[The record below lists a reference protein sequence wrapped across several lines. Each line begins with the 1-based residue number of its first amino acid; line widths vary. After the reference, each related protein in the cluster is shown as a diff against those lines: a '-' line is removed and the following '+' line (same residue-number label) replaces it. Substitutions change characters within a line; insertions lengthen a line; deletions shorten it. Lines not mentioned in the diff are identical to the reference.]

1 MVGKASLLLVM
12 GFSLIFLMFGHNYN
26 SVSNQSVDN
35 YVDYY
40 NEILAHSLAQSGA
53 NLGANAIFEDN
64 NWSDGFSNLEMNGGE
79 INVSIEI
86 VDASQ
91 NIRKLISIGTY
102 NGFED
107 TTEVILSPSRFS
119 KYAYYSEDEGSNIR
133 WTERDTIFGPFH
145 TEDDLL
151 ADNHPVFGYK
161 GYSTTIGGKL
171 KYVNSAQSDRPY
183 FYGSFQD
190 GSPEPLN
197 LNGLQPLRDA
207 AADNG
212 LKFDQSTTTT
222 TVYEDRS
229 VSGGWHRVNGRWE
242 YVSGHYESIP
252 TTTVSVDT
260 VYITFVNDSVQIKMG
275 YAKPVTT
282 YKTEEVAPNGVIYA
296 EGMDIR
302 IKGTVEGRFSVVS
315 DGNIYL
321 DDDITYKN
329 DPRTNPNSTD
339 ILGILAQDEIR
350 ITDNNATKDIKIDA
364 ALYCQDGGFGAEN
377 YDSRSVD
384 GNINLYGGITQRI
397 RRAVGTYTTGYS
409 GNITYTHGFNKRYRY
424 DSRLLYMYPPYF
436 PICGGFQIVSWKE

>member
-12 GFSLIFLMFGHNYN
+12 GFSLIFLVFGHNYN

-35 YVDYY
+35 YVEYY
-40 NEILAHSLAQSGA
+40 DQILAHSLAQSGA
-53 NLGANAIFEDN
+53 NLGANALFTDN
-64 NWSDGFSNLEMNGGE
+64 GWTDGYSDLEMNGGE
-79 INVSIEI
+79 INVSVEI

-91 NIRKLISIGTY
+91 NIRKLVSIGTY
-102 NGFED
+102 NGIDD

-133 WTERDTIFGPFH
+133 WTAKDTIFGPFH
-145 TEDDLL
+145 TEDNLL

-171 KYVNSAQSDRPY
+171 YYVNSASSDRPY

-190 GSPEPLN
+190 GSPDPLN

-207 AADNG
+207 AADDG
-212 LKFDQSTTTT
+212 LKITYSSTTMPDKETW
-222 TVYEDRS
+222 VE
-229 VSGGWHRVNGRWE
+229 GGWYRVNRRHWE
-242 YVSGHYESIP
+242 WIPGHYEITP
-252 TTTVSVDT
+252 GVTTVDT

-275 YAKPVTT
+275 IAKPATT

-315 DGNIYL
+315 DGNIYI
-321 DDDITYKN
+321 DDDITYTN

-350 ITDNNATKDIKIDA
+350 IADNNATNDIKIDA
-364 ALYCQDGGFGAEN
+364 ALYCQSGGFGAEN

-384 GNINLYGGITQRI
+384 GNINLYGGITQKI
-397 RRAVGTYTTGYS
+397 RRAVGTYTTSWGGS
-409 GNITYTHGFNKRYRY
+409 ITYTHGFNKRYRY
-424 DSRLLYMYPPYF
+424 DSRLMYMFPPYF